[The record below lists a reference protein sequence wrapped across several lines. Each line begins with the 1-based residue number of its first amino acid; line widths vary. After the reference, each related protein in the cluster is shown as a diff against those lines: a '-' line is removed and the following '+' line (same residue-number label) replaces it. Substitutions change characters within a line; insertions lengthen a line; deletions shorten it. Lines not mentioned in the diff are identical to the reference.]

1 MKIFDICIGDNPY
14 TYITQAR
21 LKSKN
26 ITRLVNTQR
35 ARIKTGCLGY
45 YKHYEKTLPL
55 DRLQHILY
63 RHSPHVFDDEFK
75 AIFQNRLNDP
85 TSFSKRY
92 VKDAVRLHFWEPGS
106 IGKESLYPKSWDS
119 TDISSTA
126 LNLVNSF
133 NPLTDKCLIKKDKTF
148 QLNGNR
154 NNLDLEVI
162 TSASTSIIVTAYPPD
177 GPKAKDYYLTEE
189 GIKLMK
195 LNK

>member
-75 AIFQNRLNDP
+75 AIFQNRLNELEQVWQEAIGGKASGSTPQPD
-85 TSFSKRY
+85 TSNAY
-92 VKDAVRLHFWEPGS
+92 V
-106 IGKESLYPKSWDS
+106 
-119 TDISSTA
+119 T
-126 LNLVNSF
+126 LNTVF
-133 NPLTDKCLIKKDKTF
+133 NGFKVF
-148 QLNGNR
+148 FNGFNVFFR
-154 NNLDLEVI
+154 
-162 TSASTSIIVTAYPPD
+162 
-177 GPKAKDYYLTEE
+177 
-189 GIKLMK
+189 
-195 LNK
+195 